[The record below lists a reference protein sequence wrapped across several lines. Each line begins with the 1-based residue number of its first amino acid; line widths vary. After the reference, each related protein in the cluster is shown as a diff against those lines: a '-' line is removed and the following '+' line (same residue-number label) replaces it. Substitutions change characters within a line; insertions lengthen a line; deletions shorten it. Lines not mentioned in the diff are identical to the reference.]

1 MQLFWI
7 KMRNLEDNTV
17 RASLKGEIGLAFF
30 SSLKKFFL
38 YQNTAKQESFTLPL
52 YPDDL
57 PKAPQGDGRVSA
69 RYEKNLAWMKNRF
82 SIPEN
87 NDMVL
92 REFTLKNGVKAFL
105 VHIDGMVKSATVN
118 EFILKPLML
127 GEFSGRNLK
136 KQIGDT
142 IQINSMQQ
150 SSRLAAAEEGI
161 LIGDTAVFVD
171 GVDQVYVCETKG
183 FDKRSVG
190 KAENESSIKG
200 SQEAFAESIRTNT
213 TLIRRIVRSP
223 DLITEFIQIGTIN
236 RNPCAV
242 MYLKGL
248 TNPALVDEVKR
259 RISSLKSDFLYGSGM
274 VEQMIEDGPFRLL
287 PNLLAT
293 ERPDAVALH
302 LCQGRVA
309 VLVEGTPEALVMP
322 VGIVNLIKSPED
334 AQMRW
339 QYATVT
345 RFTRALAVSA
355 SALLPGFF
363 VAIVN
368 FHRGMIPT
376 ELLIA
381 IAKTQEN
388 VPLPAMVEMLLMEF
402 AFELI
407 REAGIRVPGVIGGT
421 IGIVGGLI
429 LGQAAVSANLISPL
443 TIIVIAMTGISSFAI
458 PDFSFSFG
466 IRMIRVLLIFLAGC
480 FGFVGMGLGIVAAV
494 GLTCAQKNFGVGEF
508 SPLSPKTKS
517 HSFFVYAPP
526 PWKKEFRP
534 DEVNPARRR
543 NQPHISRRWI
553 LGRKSRGK

>member
-1 MQLFWI
+1 MT
-7 KMRNLEDNTV
+7 DNNTRV
-17 RASLKGEIGLAFF
+17 SLKGEKEVALF
-30 SSLKKFFL
+30 SKIKKFLL
-38 YQNTAKQESFTLPL
+38 YQPGPRQERFTLPL
-52 YPDDL
+52 YPKETAEV
-57 PKAPQGDGRVSA
+57 PKGDGKVSA
-69 RYEKNLAWMKNRF
+69 RYEKNLAWMKHRF

-92 REFTLKNGVKAFL
+92 REFTLKNGTKAFL

-118 EFILKPLML
+118 EFILKPLL
-127 GEFSGRNLK
+127 LSDFSGRDLK
-136 KQIGDT
+136 QQISDA
-142 IQINSMQQ
+142 IQINSMSQ
-150 SSRLAAAEEGI
+150 SDRLAAAEDGI

-171 GVDQVYVCETKG
+171 GVNQVYVCETKG

-200 SQEAFAESIRTNT
+200 SQEAFSESIRTNT
-213 TLIRRIVRSP
+213 TLVRRIVRSP
-223 DLITEFIQIGTIN
+223 DLVTEFIKIGTIN

-248 TNPALVDEVKR
+248 TNPALVEEVKR
-259 RISSLKSDFLYGSGM
+259 RINSLTSDFLYGSGM

-309 VLVEGTPEALVMP
+309 VLVEGTPEALIMP
-322 VGIVNLIKSPED
+322 VGISNLIKSPED

-345 RFTRALAVSA
+345 RFTRALAISF

-466 IRMIRVLLIFLAGC
+466 IRIVRVLLIVLAGC
-480 FGFVGMGLGIVAAV
+480 YGFFGMGIGIVAAV

-508 SPLSPKTKS
+508 SPVSPRTKTK
-517 HSFFVYAPP
+517 SFFVYNPP
-526 PWKKEFRP
+526 PWKKEYRP
-534 DEVNPARRR
+534 DEVNPARLK
-543 NQPHISRRWI
+543 NQPRISRRWI
-553 LGRKSRGK
+553 LGGKGRNRK

>member
-1 MQLFWI
+1 M
-7 KMRNLEDNTV
+7 EDNKSRV
-17 RASLKGEIGLAFF
+17 SRKGERQLNLF
-30 SSLKKFFL
+30 SQFKKFFF
-38 YQNTAKQESFTLPL
+38 YQPGPRQERFTLPL
-52 YPDDL
+52 YPKD
-57 PKAPQGDGRVSA
+57 PPPAPQGDGKVSA
-69 RYEKNLAWMKNRF
+69 RYEKNLAWVKNRF
-82 SIPEN
+82 SIPAN

-92 REFTLKNGVKAFL
+92 REFTLSNGVKAFL
-105 VHIDGMVKSATVN
+105 VHIDGMVKSTTVN

-127 GEFSGRNLK
+127 GIFSSRGLK
-136 KQIGDT
+136 KQVADT
-142 IQINSMQQ
+142 IQINSMKQYD
-150 SSRLAAAEEGI
+150 RLAAAEDGI

-171 GVDQVYVCETKG
+171 GVDEVYVCETKG

-213 TLIRRIVRSP
+213 TLVRRIVRSP
-223 DLITEFIQIGTIN
+223 DLVTEFIKIGNIN

-248 TNPALVDEVKR
+248 TNPALVEEVKR
-259 RISSLKSDFLYGSGM
+259 RINSLSSDFLYGSGM

-309 VLVEGTPEALVMP
+309 VLVEGTPEALIMP
-322 VGIVNLIKSPED
+322 VGITNLIKSPED

-345 RFTRALAVSA
+345 RFTRALAISF

-508 SPLSPKTKS
+508 SPISPKTKS
-517 HSFFVYAPP
+517 RSFFVYAPP

-553 LGRKSRGK
+553 FGGKRKKSE